1 MNDISQGGVAT
12 QLRFGG
18 IFSDSVI
25 TFSPDPDSEIII
37 KMVNSLFG
45 KVNVYKKNSAILGAT
60 LYATTVYRIEI
71 W

>member
-1 MNDISQGGVAT
+1 MIV
-12 QLRFGG
+12 LLH
-18 IFSDSVI
+18 
-25 TFSPDPDSEIII
+25 FSPDPDSEIII

-45 KVNVYKKNSAILGAT
+45 KVNVHKKNSAILGAT